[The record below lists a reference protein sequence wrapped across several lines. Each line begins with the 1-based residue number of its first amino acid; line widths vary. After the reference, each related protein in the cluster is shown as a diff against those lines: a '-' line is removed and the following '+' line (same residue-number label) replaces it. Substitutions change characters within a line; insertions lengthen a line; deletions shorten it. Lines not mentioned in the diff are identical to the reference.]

1 MESETSRSSVSTR
14 SRIIRE
20 ATLLFARKGIAGTRI
35 ADIEAAVGL
44 AVGTG
49 SFHRHFRNKD
59 ELLAAVVQDATTG
72 LGLPTLDGDLSKDQL
87 AGRIEATL
95 RVLQDQAMLLAL
107 VSRLQT
113 ERPEL
118 AKALHAGFVGWVTP
132 GEGASDARTTII
144 TTAVVGY
151 VVTSQTF
158 GGHPG
163 GLDPATFS
171 AELAAMA
178 QSRPSPSRGRS

>member
-1 MESETSRSSVSTR
+1 MNREPGRSSVSTR
-14 SRIIRE
+14 DRIIRE
-20 ATLLFARKGIAGTRI
+20 ATLLFARKGIDGTRI

-59 ELLAAVVQDATTG
+59 ELLTAVVHDATTG
-72 LGLPTLDGDLSKDQL
+72 LGLPTLDVNASEAGL
-87 AGRIEATL
+87 ATRIEDAIA
-95 RVLQDQAMLLAL
+95 VLQEQSTLLAL
-107 VSRLQT
+107 VSRLQI

-118 AKALHAGFVGWVTP
+118 AKALHAGFRGWVTP
-132 GEGASDARTTII
+132 SGDARDDRAAVI

-151 VVTSQTF
+151 VVTWQTF
-158 GGHPG
+158 GHHPG

-178 QSRPSPSRGRS
+178 EPPADG